1 MLDHGSFL
9 HRLWHRAH
17 RIDSWLLVGFMISTL
32 VLFGLAVLAEEI
44 LEGDSFAFDQT
55 IISGLRLATD
65 PAQAIAPGW
74 VTSAMID
81 ITAMGGGT
89 ILSFVTIFAVGYL
102 LAIGRQRIALFVAAV
117 IVTGAI
123 LTDLL
128 KSLFSRARPDL
139 VPHLVEV
146 HSLSFP
152 SGHSMNSA
160 LVYLTLAALVARTR
174 TDTGVRIYLMSAA
187 LLLTFLVGV
196 SRVYLGVH
204 WPTDVLAGWG
214 VGALWAALASLI
226 AKRLQEKHEIEP
238 PSEGEEVEKA

>member
-1 MLDHGSFL
+1 MTDPRSFV

-17 RIDSWLLVGFMISTL
+17 RIDSWM
-32 VLFGLAVLAEEI
+32 LFGFIVAIVVLTGLGKLASEI
-44 LEGDSFAFDQT
+44 LEGDSFAFDRALVT
-55 IISGLRLATD
+55 GLRTATD

-89 ILSFVTIFAVGYL
+89 VLTLVTLFAVGYL
-102 LAIGRQRIALFVAAV
+102 AALGRYRIAMLVAAV
-117 IVTGAI
+117 IVSGAI
-123 LTDLL
+123 ATDLL
-128 KSLFSRARPDL
+128 KMFFDRARPDL
-139 VPHLVEV
+139 VPHMVEV
-146 HSLSFP
+146 SSRSFP

-174 TDTGVRIYLMSAA
+174 TDTGVRIYLMGVA
-187 LLLTFLVGV
+187 LLLTFFVGV

-214 VGALWAALASLI
+214 VGALWAALASLV
-226 AKRLQEKHEIEP
+226 AKRLQERHEIEP
-238 PSEGEEVEKA
+238 ASAGEEID